1 MRTVGVV
8 VGLIALVLGSSVARA
23 DDVFRWRD
31 GDGQMHFSNVPSP
44 GAQPLAMESDDG
56 AIGTAS
62 ARPTGSGAAE
72 AGIQGAPAA
81 MEADS
86 AFSTSASLR
95 RQQLERDLRDT
106 KRRMKALDDQIGSLA
121 RVRTQNAAG
130 SVSTGGVR
138 ANATEVRADEEKSL
152 SEQREQLKAHETE
165 VRGAYTQLHDE
176 VTSRLG
182 GVPDW
187 WIEVR

>member
-8 VGLIALVLGSSVARA
+8 VGVIALVLGCSAARA

-44 GAQPLAMESDDG
+44 GGAPMGMESDDG
-56 AIGTAS
+56 AIGSAS
-62 ARPTGSGAAE
+62 ARATEPGMGE
-72 AGIQGAPAA
+72 AGTQGAPAPV
-81 MEADS
+81 EADS

-138 ANATEVRADEEKSL
+138 TNATEVRADEEKSL
-152 SEQREQLKAHETE
+152 SEQREQLKAHESE
-165 VRGAYTQLHDE
+165 VRGAYGQLRDE
-176 VTSRLG
+176 VTTRLG

-187 WIEVR
+187 WIDAR

>member
-1 MRTVGVV
+1 MRTVGVA
-8 VGLIALVLGSSVARA
+8 VGMVALVLAGVSTVLA

-31 GDGQMHFSNVPSP
+31 GGGQMHFSNVPSP
-44 GAQPLAMESDDG
+44 GSEAMEMEADDPG
-56 AIGTAS
+56 PVGTAS
-62 ARPTGSGAAE
+62 AIQPGMGEPGMDGGAV
-72 AGIQGAPAA
+72 GGDG
-81 MEADS
+81 DS

-106 KRRMKALDDQIGSLA
+106 KRRLRALDGQIASLA

-130 SVSTGGVR
+130 SAATGGVH

-152 SEQREQLKAHETE
+152 DEEREKLKAHETE
-165 VRGAYTQLHDE
+165 VRGAYDALRDE
-176 VTSRLG
+176 VASRLG